1 MTYEQLPG
9 GGTHRSATMLST
21 SMPLTTTAT
30 LAPTMTP
37 TLTPG
42 YAVVVGSV
50 IRGEVVSGDARGRQ
64 LGFPT
69 ANQVL
74 SPDEPQ
80 PRDGVYAGLFSAG
93 DVFDHPAA
101 VSIGRR
107 PTFYTSGVRLV
118 ESFLLD
124 FSGDLYGEEA
134 SVRLVEFLRPQHRF
148 DDVEALLRQ
157 LRKDV
162 RRTDRIISRR
172 S

>member
-1 MTYEQLPG
+1 VTYEQLPG
-9 GGTHRSATMLST
+9 GGTHRSTTMLST
-21 SMPLTTTAT
+21 SMPLTTTT
-30 LAPTMTP
+30 LAP

-50 IRGEVVSGDARGRQ
+50 IRGEVVSGDARGRE

-148 DDVEALLRQ
+148 DHVEALLRQ